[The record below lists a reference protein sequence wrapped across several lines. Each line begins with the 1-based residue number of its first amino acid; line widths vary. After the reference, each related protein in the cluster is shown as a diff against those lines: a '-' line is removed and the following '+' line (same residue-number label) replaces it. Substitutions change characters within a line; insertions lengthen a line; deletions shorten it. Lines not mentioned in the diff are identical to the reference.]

1 MRRHAVG
8 PLDPFEQFGQR
19 SVRRV
24 QQVGQRPAAAP
35 LQAGPR
41 QAPHVAQREAAD
53 ALEQQQRG
61 RQPVGTPI

>member
-8 PLDPFEQFGQR
+8 RLDPFEQFGQR

-24 QQVGQRPAAAP
+24 QQVG
-35 LQAGPR
+35 
-41 QAPHVAQREAAD
+41 QREAAD